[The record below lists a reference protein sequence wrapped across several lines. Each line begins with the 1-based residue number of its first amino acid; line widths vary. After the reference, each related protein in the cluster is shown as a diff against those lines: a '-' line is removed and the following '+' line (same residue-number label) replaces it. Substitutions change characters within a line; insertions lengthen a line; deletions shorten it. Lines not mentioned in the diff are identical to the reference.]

1 LPHYTT
7 NGNQLVLCAKIIV
20 KCTSIRENPQVYKRG
35 IRDKLDFV
43 TWFRVRDKQAT
54 DFTNNLWNLRP
65 DFRHLRQEHRMLS
78 KISWN
83 FPGAFW
89 IANGVEL
96 LERASFYAVFITFTL
111 YLSNIVGFNDIQAA
125 WLGGFYAAGVYFMPP
140 FTGAVADKMGFRR
153 AMLLAFGLLS
163 LGFFSLGAMPHKS
176 TVIPSVVILIIG
188 GSFIKGLI
196 TGTIAKTST
205 SEQRARAYSIFYA
218 MVNIG
223 SFSGKSIAY
232 PLRLNLGIESINYF
246 SAILCVVA
254 AIVVFF
260 FYRSISAEGEGKSLK
275 EVWTGLVKVV
285 GNPRLVTLIFIIS
298 GFWMIQHQMYA
309 TMPKYVIRLVG
320 RDASPEWIANVNPAV
335 VVLFVV
341 LVTQLMKNAKAITS
355 MNIGML
361 LMPFSALC
369 MASSP
374 LLEAKLG
381 SPVALPLGISAHP
394 ITVMLIVGIIVQ
406 GLAECFISP
415 RYLEFFS
422 KQAPKGE
429 EGLYLGFGHLHSFIA
444 NFLGFGLSGYLLTK
458 YCPDPK
464 TLAPGEMNSAYVH
477 ANFIWYY
484 FAAIGLI
491 SAVALFIYARLTR
504 IIDARKNGAAKAPGF
519 AASV

>member
-1 LPHYTT
+1 MIRFSGHY
-7 NGNQLVLCAKIIV
+7 GRRI
-20 KCTSIRENPQVYKRG
+20 P
-35 IRDKLDFV
+35 
-43 TWFRVRDKQAT
+43 
-54 DFTNNLWNLRP
+54 
-65 DFRHLRQEHRMLS
+65 S
-78 KISWN
+78 KPEPVVSSEISWK
-83 FPGAFW
+83 FPRAFW

-111 YLSNIVGFNDIQAA
+111 YLSNKVGFNDIEAA
-125 WLGGFYAAGVYFMPP
+125 WLSGFYAAGVYFMPP
-140 FTGAVADKMGFRR
+140 FTGAFADRMGFRR
-153 AMLLAFGLLS
+153 AMLLAFALLS
-163 LGFFSLGAMPHKS
+163 LGFFSLGAMPYKQ
-176 TVIPSVVILIIG
+176 TVIPAIVLLIIG

-205 SEQRARAYSIFYA
+205 SIQRARAYSIFYG

-232 PLRLNLGIESINYF
+232 PLRLNLGLEFINYF
-246 SAILCVVA
+246 SAILCFIAVA
-254 AIVVFF
+254 VVFF
-260 FYRSISAEGEGKSLK
+260 FYRNISAEGEGKSLK
-275 EVWTGLVKVV
+275 EVWIGLVRVV
-285 GNPRLVTLIFIIS
+285 SNPRLVTLILIIS

-320 RDASPEWIANVNPAV
+320 REASPEWIANVNPAV
-335 VVLFVV
+335 VVIFVV
-341 LVTQLMKNAKAITS
+341 IITQLMKQAKAITS

-374 LLEAKLG
+374 LLEAKFG
-381 SPVALPLGISAHP
+381 SPVLLPLGISAHP
-394 ITVMLIVGIIVQ
+394 VTVMLIVGIVLQ

-458 YCPDPK
+458 YCPDPAIV
-464 TLAPGEMNSAYVH
+464 APGEMSTAYAH
-477 ANFIWYY
+477 ANYIWYY
-484 FAAIGLI
+484 FAAIGLV
-491 SAVALFIYARLTR
+491 SAVALFIYARAVKVM
-504 IIDARKNGAAKAPGF
+504 DAKKC
-519 AASV
+519 

>member
-1 LPHYTT
+1 MST
-7 NGNQLVLCAKIIV
+7 A
-20 KCTSIRENPQVYKRG
+20 
-35 IRDKLDFV
+35 
-43 TWFRVRDKQAT
+43 
-54 DFTNNLWNLRP
+54 
-65 DFRHLRQEHRMLS
+65 
-78 KISWN
+78 KISWK
-83 FPGAFW
+83 FPSVFW
-89 IANGVEL
+89 ISNGVEL

-111 YLSNIVGFNDIQAA
+111 YLSNIVGFNDIEAA

-140 FTGAVADKMGFRR
+140 FTGAIADKMGFRR
-153 AMLLAFGLLS
+153 AMLLAFGLLAI
-163 LGFFSLGAMPHKS
+163 GFFSLGALPYKS
-176 TVIPSVVILIIG
+176 TVVPAIVLLIIG

-196 TGTIAKTST
+196 TGTVAKTST
-205 SEQRARAYSIFYA
+205 SAQRARAYSIFYG
-218 MVNIG
+218 MVNVG

-232 PLRLNLGIESINYF
+232 PLRINLGLESINYF
-246 SAILCVVA
+246 SAILCLIAVV
-254 AIVVFF
+254 VVFF
-260 FYRSISAEGEGKSLK
+260 FYRNISAEGEGKSLK
-275 EVWTGLVKVV
+275 EVWAGLVKVV
-285 GNPRLVTLIFIIS
+285 GNPRLVTLIFIVS

-341 LVTQLMKNAKAITS
+341 IITQFMKKAAAITA

-374 LLEAKLG
+374 LLEAKFG
-381 SPVALPLGISAHP
+381 SPVQLPLGIAAHP
-394 ITVMLIVGIIVQ
+394 ITVMLIIGIILQ

-464 TLAPGEMNSAYVH
+464 TLAPGEMAAAYAH
-477 ANFIWYY
+477 ANYIWYY
-484 FAAIGLI
+484 FVAIGLV
-491 SAVALFIYARLTR
+491 SAVALFIYAKVTNR
-504 IIDARKNGAAKAPGF
+504 IDAEK
-519 AASV
+519 S